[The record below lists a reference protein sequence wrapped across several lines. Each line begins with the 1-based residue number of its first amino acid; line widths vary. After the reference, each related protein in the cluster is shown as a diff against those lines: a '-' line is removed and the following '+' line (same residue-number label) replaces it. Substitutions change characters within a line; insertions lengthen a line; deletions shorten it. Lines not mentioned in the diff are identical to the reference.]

1 MTIVHLSLVSGA
13 VLSRLNIWNY
23 EVDGH
28 ALSLMAIKGPMF
40 ENGNVFAW
48 YGVKQYLN
56 FQDFQI
62 TPSDLFNSRK

>member
-1 MTIVHLSLVSGA
+1 MTIVHLSLVSDA

-28 ALSLMAIKGPMF
+28 TLSLMAIKGPMF

-48 YGVKQYLN
+48 YGVKHYLN